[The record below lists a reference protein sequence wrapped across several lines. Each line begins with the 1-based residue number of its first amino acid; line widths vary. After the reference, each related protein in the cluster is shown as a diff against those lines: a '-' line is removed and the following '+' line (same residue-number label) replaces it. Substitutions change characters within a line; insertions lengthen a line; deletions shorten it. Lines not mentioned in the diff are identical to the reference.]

1 MTAAAPAAGSPAAEP
16 QTATVAPRPAV
27 APTPATTTVD
37 TVIVGAGFAGIG
49 AGIRLSRTG
58 ETSFIVLERASA
70 VGGTW
75 RDNVYPGV
83 ACDIPSHLYSFSF
96 APKADWS
103 TFFAAGSEIQDYLL
117 DCAREIE
124 SHLRLDTDVLEM
136 RWLAGDDR
144 WFVRTSTG
152 SFRCRTLVMAAGR
165 LSEPRMPEI
174 AGLDSF
180 PGAVFHSSRWPHDL
194 DLEGKRVGVVGTGA
208 SAVQLVPE
216 VAAVADKVVLFQR
229 TAPYVVPRDD
239 ARYSEREILNFR
251 NSPGAREELR
261 SELFW
266 AMESGFAARV
276 GTRGYIDDLRALA
289 LGHLESQVADPALR
303 AALTP
308 GYEIGC
314 KRVLLSNDFY
324 PALARETVTLEPSAL
339 AAVDGSTATGASGAR
354 YDVDVL
360 VFATGFESTRP
371 PFARRVFGRDGA
383 TLDDAWR
390 EGMVAYNSTTVHG
403 FPNLFVIDGP
413 NASLGHNSAIV
424 MIEAQIDYLLAAMR
438 DGGAVLEVSLD
449 AQNAYVSELDARA
462 ASTVWLGGG
471 CESWYVDERSG
482 RLTLLW
488 PDFAYAFRDRLGE
501 FDRSAYLPA
510 TEPATERA
518 TAR

>member
-1 MTAAAPAAGSPAAEP
+1 MTVIEA
-16 QTATVAPRPAV
+16 
-27 APTPATTTVD
+27 VD

-49 AGIRLSRTG
+49 AGMRLSRLG
-58 ETSFIVLERASA
+58 ETSFVVLERASA

-103 TFFAAGSEIQDYLL
+103 QFFARGSEIQDYLL

-136 RWLAGDDR
+136 RWLAADER
-144 WFVRTSTG
+144 WSVRTSTG
-152 SFRCRTLVMAAGR
+152 SFRCRTLVVAAGR

-180 PGAVFHSSRWPHDL
+180 PGPVFHSSRWRSDVDL
-194 DLEGKRVGVVGTGA
+194 AGKRVGVVGTGA

-216 VAAVADKVVLFQR
+216 VAAVAGSVVLFQR

-239 ARYSEREILNFR
+239 AEYSEPEILNFR
-251 NSPGAREELR
+251 KQPAAREALR

-276 GTRGYIDDLRALA
+276 GTPGYIDELRALA
-289 LGHLESQVADPALR
+289 RGHLEGQVADPALR

-324 PALARETVTLEPSAL
+324 PALARDTVTLEPSAL
-339 AAVDGSTATGASGAR
+339 AAVDGTTATAASGTGHEL
-354 YDVDVL
+354 DVL
-360 VFATGFESTRP
+360 VFATGFVSTRP
-371 PFARRVFGRDGA
+371 PFALRVFGRDGVSLA
-383 TLDDAWR
+383 HTWR
-390 EGMVAYNSTTVHG
+390 DGMVAYNSTTVHG

-424 MIEAQIDYLLAAMR
+424 MIEAQIDYLLAALH
-438 DGGAVLEVSLD
+438 DEAEVLEVSLD
-449 AQNAYVSELDARA
+449 AQNDYVAELDARA
-462 ASTVWLGGG
+462 ASTVWLAGG

-488 PDFAYAFRDRLGE
+488 PDFAYAFRDRLAA
-501 FDRSAYLPA
+501 FDRGAYLP
-510 TEPATERA
+510 EPSWDPAHERA
-518 TAR
+518 TAQ

>member
-1 MTAAAPAAGSPAAEP
+1 MTESEA
-16 QTATVAPRPAV
+16 
-27 APTPATTTVD
+27 VD

-49 AGIRLSRTG
+49 AGIRLSRLR
-58 ETSFIVLERASA
+58 ESFVVLERASA

-96 APKADWS
+96 APKHDWS
-103 TFFAAGSEIQDYLL
+103 RFFAAGSEIQDYLL
-117 DCAREIE
+117 ECAREIE
-124 SHLRLDTDVLEM
+124 AQLRLDTEVLEM
-136 RWLAGDDR
+136 RWLADDR
-144 WFVRTSTG
+144 RWLVRTSAG
-152 SFRCRTLVMAAGR
+152 DYRCRTLVIAAGR

-174 AGLDSF
+174 AGLDTF
-180 PGAVFHSSRWPHDL
+180 AGPVFHSSRWRNEL
-194 DLEGKRVGVVGTGA
+194 DLAGKRVGVVGTGA

-216 VAAVADKVVLFQR
+216 VAAVADSVVLFQR

-239 ARYSEREILNFR
+239 SQYSERDILNFR
-251 NSPGAREELR
+251 DQPGAREQLR

-276 GTRGYIDDLRALA
+276 SARGYIDDLRALA
-289 LGHLESQVADPALR
+289 RGHLENQVADPGLR
-303 AALTP
+303 SALTP

-324 PALARETVTLEPSAL
+324 PALARENVTLEPSAL
-339 AAVDGSTATGASGAR
+339 ARTDGPTATGESGAG
-354 YDVDVL
+354 YDLDVL
-360 VFATGFESTRP
+360 VFATGFVSTRP

-383 TLDDAWR
+383 SLAEAWR
-390 EGMVAYNSTTVHG
+390 EGMAAYASTTVHG

-424 MIEAQIDYLLAAMR
+424 MIEAQIDYLL
-438 DGGAVLEVSLD
+438 GALHDESEVLEVSLE
-449 AQNAYVSELDARA
+449 AQNAYVADLDSRA

-488 PDFAYAFRDRLGE
+488 PDFAYAFRDRLAA
-501 FDRSAYLPA
+501 FDRAAYLPEPGLDP
-510 TEPATERA
+510 EPARERA

>member
-1 MTAAAPAAGSPAAEP
+1 MTESEA
-16 QTATVAPRPAV
+16 
-27 APTPATTTVD
+27 VD

-49 AGIRLSRTG
+49 AGIRLSRLG
-58 ETSFIVLERASA
+58 ESFVVLERASA

-96 APKADWS
+96 APKHDWS
-103 TFFAAGSEIQDYLL
+103 RFFAAGSEIQDYLL
-117 DCAREIE
+117 ECAREIE
-124 SHLRLDTDVLEM
+124 AQLRLDTEVLEM
-136 RWLAGDDR
+136 RWLADDR
-144 WFVRTSTG
+144 RWLVRTSAG
-152 SFRCRTLVMAAGR
+152 DYRCRTLVIAAGR

-174 AGLDSF
+174 AGLDTF
-180 PGAVFHSSRWPHDL
+180 AGPVFHSSRWRNEL
-194 DLEGKRVGVVGTGA
+194 DLAGKRVGVVGTGA

-216 VAAVADKVVLFQR
+216 VAAVADSVVLFQR

-239 ARYSEREILNFR
+239 SEYSERDILNFR
-251 NSPGAREELR
+251 DRPGAREQLR

-276 GTRGYIDDLRALA
+276 SAPGYIDDLRALA
-289 LGHLESQVADPALR
+289 RGHLENQVADPGLR
-303 AALTP
+303 SALTP

-324 PALARETVTLEPSAL
+324 PALARENVTLEPSAL
-339 AAVDGSTATGASGAR
+339 ARTDGPTATGESGAG
-354 YDVDVL
+354 YDLDVL
-360 VFATGFESTRP
+360 VFATGFVSTRP

-383 TLDDAWR
+383 SLAEAWR
-390 EGMVAYNSTTVHG
+390 EGMAAYNSTTVHG

-424 MIEAQIDYLLAAMR
+424 MIEAQIDYLL
-438 DGGAVLEVSLD
+438 GALHDESEVLEVSLG
-449 AQNAYVSELDARA
+449 AQNAYVADLDSRA

-488 PDFAYAFRDRLGE
+488 PDFAYAFRDRLAA
-501 FDRSAYLPA
+501 FDRAAYLPEPGLDP
-510 TEPATERA
+510 EPARERA